1 MSIGI
6 FPTLYLSVFLLPSSC
21 GQSVELSDGSTDF
34 HQRKRRREELS
45 TNGQRFRTME
55 AAFAEEAKMESTP
68 LAFLAHSLRHSEF
81 GLGNERIDI
90 GWDDEAILNIFL
102 VQFLIR

>member
-1 MSIGI
+1 M
-6 FPTLYLSVFLLPSSC
+6 
-21 GQSVELSDGSTDF
+21 DGRID
-34 HQRKRRREELS
+34 R
-45 TNGQRFRTME
+45 QRFRTME

-68 LAFLAHSLRHSEF
+68 LRSLRHSEF